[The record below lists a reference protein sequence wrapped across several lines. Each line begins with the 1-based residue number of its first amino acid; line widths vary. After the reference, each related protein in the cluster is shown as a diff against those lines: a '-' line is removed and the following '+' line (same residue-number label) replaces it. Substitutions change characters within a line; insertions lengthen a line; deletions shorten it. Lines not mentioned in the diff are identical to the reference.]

1 MILVGCWFVAWV
13 NQHILKSTLLRGW
26 DMWHITRLSMFW
38 VLRLIFCGI
47 LCSNDARS
55 LGTIAFRRRKVV
67 GDDCVPMTQGCWG
80 RLCSDDIRL
89 LGTDGWFVGYD
100 VILEKR

>member
-1 MILVGCWFVAWV
+1 MESCVPTTQGRWGR
-13 NQHILKSTLLRGW
+13 LRS
-26 DMWHITRLSMFW
+26 D
-38 VLRLIFCGI
+38 
-47 LCSNDARS
+47 DARS
-55 LGTIAFRRRKVV
+55 LGTIVFRRRKVV
-67 GDDCVPMTQGCWG
+67 GDDCVPTAQGCWG